1 MFNHKFN
8 FSLFVFLTIFMVA
21 CGGGGE
27 TTEAPAAEST
37 PEVASGVTP
46 DLSEAGSI
54 SGKVNFEGTKPRM
67 PRIRMSAEPTCEA
80 KHSGPTYAQTVLIN
94 ENGTLKN
101 VFIWVK
107 EGLEDYKFDTPTEAA
122 TLDQDGCLYSPH
134 VFGVQTNQK
143 INIGNSDSV
152 THNIHPV
159 PKNNREWNI
168 SQSPEQKY
176 ERSFPRQ
183 EIMVPV
189 KCNVHPWMKAYIGVI
204 SHPYFSVTGADGS
217 FNLND
222 LPPGDY
228 TVEAWHEKFGTQEQK
243 LTVAPNGASEINF
256 VFQG

>member
-1 MFNHKFN
+1 M
-8 FSLFVFLTIFMVA
+8 
-21 CGGGGE
+21 
-27 TTEAPAAEST
+27 
-37 PEVASGVTP
+37 
-46 DLSEAGSI
+46 
-54 SGKVNFEGTKPRM
+54 
-67 PRIRMSAEPTCEA
+67 
-80 KHSGPTYAQTVLIN
+80 LIN
-94 ENGTLKN
+94 EDGTLKN

-176 ERSFPRQ
+176 TRSFPRQ
-183 EIMVPV
+183 EVMVPV

-204 SHPYFSVTGADGS
+204 SHPYFSVTGAI
-217 FNLND
+217 
-222 LPPGDY
+222 
-228 TVEAWHEKFGTQEQK
+228 A
-243 LTVAPNGASEINF
+243 F
-256 VFQG
+256 VNPEL